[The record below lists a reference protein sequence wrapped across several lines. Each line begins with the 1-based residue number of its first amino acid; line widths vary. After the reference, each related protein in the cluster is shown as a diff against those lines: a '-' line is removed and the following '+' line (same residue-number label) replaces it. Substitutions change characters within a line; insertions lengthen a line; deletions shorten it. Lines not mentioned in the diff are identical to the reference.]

1 MLSKHCLCVSVAV
14 HTISPR
20 ANAVVGEVGLRILLR
35 GLAAAQRDRPVVRP
49 VSVQLSV
56 LCAKAQFSPSSVQG
70 DLPGLANEPVGS
82 STARQ
87 MRREHPVGWRGARGR
102 APRGEEARCAGAAIA
117 PVPKSPR
124 TFLIFLPLCK

>member
-1 MLSKHCLCVSVAV
+1 MILSKVCLCVSIAV
-14 HTISPR
+14 HVINPR
-20 ANAVVGEVGLRILLR
+20 AHALVPQVGLRALVR
-35 GLAAAQRDRPVVRP
+35 GQAAAQRDRATICPMSVQ
-49 VSVQLSV
+49 VSVH
-56 LCAKAQFSPSSVQG
+56 CAKAQFSPQSVQG

-87 MRREHPVGWRGARGR
+87 MRREHPAGWWGAGGR

-124 TFLIFLPLCK
+124 TFSQPACF